1 MGINFQIN
9 IFVLEGLNILYL
21 VQETFLHQHIEIFWR
36 TLKVK
41 ESHTGYVSLFCLF
54 QQLFTNKENY
64 MKTRERNIFG
74 DGNANNFFGSI
85 LEYFH

>member
-1 MGINFQIN
+1 MRELVMGINFQIN
-9 IFVLEGLNILYL
+9 IFVTKILKYF
-21 VQETFLHQHIEIFWR
+21 EK

-74 DGNANNFFGSI
+74 TGNANNFFGSI